1 MGFRDRKIIFV
12 VALIAVLVLAGG
24 VLYAERPT
32 LKLRTSVDAA
42 PFTGQVPDVL
52 PPVTRGDMKI
62 TKNEGRATSLLQ
74 FDDGTCESGLGGGTW
89 SSVVD
94 WDVPTQCIQAGLDIV
109 GVSAKINTNTAWSF
123 VMYQAG
129 AAPGAGRIAVAVSPM
144 LPSGPCP
151 TNQTIQ
157 TRAIGPAAAVVTG
170 TANFYA
176 GVYGNCFP
184 GRDTS
189 TSMGR
194 MWIATIGGG
203 GYSPTYLAGLGF
215 GGNWVI
221 RVTVE
226 DQDCVPV
233 ELQSF
238 NIE

>member
-1 MGFRDRKIIFV
+1 MKFRNRTVFFV
-12 VALIAVLVLAGG
+12 VVIIAVLVLAGG
-24 VLYAERPT
+24 VIYAERPA

-42 PFTGQVPDVL
+42 PFTGHVPDVL
-52 PPVTRGDMKI
+52 PPVIRGDMKV
-62 TKNEGRATSLLQ
+62 TKNAGKATSLLQ

-109 GVSAKINTNTAWSF
+109 GLSAKINSNTAWSF

-129 AAPGAGRIAVAVSPM
+129 AAPTAGRVAIAIAPM
-144 LPSGPCP
+144 TGTGPCP

-176 GVYGNCFP
+176 GVYGSCFP
-184 GRDTS
+184 GRDTGIS
-189 TSMGR
+189 AGR
-194 MWIATIGGG
+194 MWVATTGGG
-203 GYSPTYLAGLGF
+203 GYSPTYLAGAGF

-226 DQDCVPV
+226 DQNCVPV

-238 NIE
+238 SVK